1 MSTSTTPPAGTPAGP
16 ADRHPGGPDDTG
28 PGPDSPPAPSG
39 GGRRRLRFPSA
50 FTVLVA
56 VTIIVW
62 ALTFVIPAGRYDTA
76 PDGAPIPGTYHAVDR
91 STDFLDRLKDLFL
104 SPVNGLYGVT
114 DAGTGLT
121 TPGAEGSFAGAAGV
135 FLFILAVG
143 AFITVTMRT
152 GALDLGVARLAH
164 RLRGH
169 RTLLLVVLL
178 TVFSLGG
185 TTYGMAEE
193 TLGFYGLMVPLMLT
207 LGYDRMVAA
216 AVIMVGAGVGTL
228 ASTVN
233 PFATGVASDSAGIGT
248 GDGILLRLAMWACL
262 TAIAAWYVVRYAGRV
277 LADPSRSLTPVTDED
292 RVLASQGEEAA
303 AALTGRHRAVLGV
316 FAGTFLF
323 MIFAVVPWADLGI
336 TFLPALGWYFPELA
350 ALFIVAAGVA
360 GLVGGLGEQGTAE
373 AITRGAGDFAG
384 AAMIVMLARGVTVI
398 MNNASVTDTIL
409 NGLQSAVSGTSHGV
423 FGVLMLLVNIP
434 LAFFVPSSSG
444 HAALA
449 MPILAPLADF
459 AGVSRSLVVTAYQSA
474 SGWVNL
480 ITPTSAVV
488 MGGLALA
495 RIRYDQYLRFIAPL
509 MGTLLLAVG
518 GFLVLGAALG
528 QGLTSK

>member
-1 MSTSTTPPAGTPAGP
+1 MTTDSAPTSPQPAGAG
-16 ADRHPGGPDDTG
+16 ADPD
-28 PGPDSPPAPSG
+28 APKGSQ
-39 GGRRRLRFPSA
+39 RQFRFPSA
-50 FTVLVA
+50 FTVLIALTVA
-56 VTIIVW
+56 VW
-62 ALTFVIPAGRYDTA
+62 ALTFAIPAGRYDTK
-76 PDGAPIPGTYHAVDR
+76 DGSPLPGTYHPVEPA
-91 STDFLDRLKDLFL
+91 TGFWDRLKDLFL

-114 DAGTGLT
+114 DAETGIT
-121 TPGAEGSFAGAAGV
+121 TPGGTGSFAGAAGV
-135 FLFILAVG
+135 FLFILAGG

-152 GALDLGVARLAH
+152 GALTAGVARLAQRLHH
-164 RLRGH
+164 R

-193 TLGFYGLMVPLMLT
+193 TLGFYGLMIPLILG

-216 AVIMVGAGVGTL
+216 TVIMVGAGVGTL

-248 GDGILLRLAMWACL
+248 GDGIVLRMAMWACL
-262 TAIAAWYVVRYAGRV
+262 TALAAAYVVRYARRITDD
-277 LADPSRSLTPVTDED
+277 AARSLTPLTEDDLRIKDEGSD
-292 RVLASQGEEAA
+292 AVKLTSQQRTVLCLFAA
-303 AALTGRHRAVLGV
+303 
-316 FAGTFLF
+316 TFLF
-323 MIFAVVPWADLGI
+323 MIFAVVPWSDLYV
-336 TFLPALGWYFPELA
+336 TFLPTLGWYFPELA
-350 ALFIVAAGVA
+350 ALFVVAAVLV
-360 GLVGGLGEQGTAE
+360 GLIGGLGEKKTGN
-373 AITRGAGDFAG
+373 AITAGAGDFIG

-409 NGLQSAVSGTSHGV
+409 DALQSAVSGTSSGV
-423 FGVLMLLVNIP
+423 FAVLMFMANLP

-459 AGVSRSLVVTAYQSA
+459 AGVSRALVVTAYQSA

-495 RIRYDQYLRFIAPL
+495 KVRYDQYLRFMAPL
-509 MGTLLLAVG
+509 MGALLVAVA
-518 GFLVLGAALG
+518 GFLVLGAAVR
-528 QGLTSK
+528 

>member
-1 MSTSTTPPAGTPAGP
+1 MTLQSAPASPQPTGARTDSGTPDGP
-16 ADRHPGGPDDTG
+16 
-28 PGPDSPPAPSG
+28 S
-39 GGRRRLRFPSA
+39 RRLRFPSA
-50 FTVLVA
+50 FTVLIA
-56 VTIIVW
+56 VTVAVW
-62 ALTFVIPAGRYDTA
+62 ALTFVIPAGRYDTK
-76 PDGAPIPGTYHAVDR
+76 DGSPVPGTYHPIELA
-91 STDFLDRLKDLFL
+91 TGFWDRLKDLFL

-121 TPGAEGSFAGAAGV
+121 TPGGTGSFAGAAGV

-152 GALDLGVARLAH
+152 GALTAGVARLAQRLHH
-164 RLRGH
+164 R

-193 TLGFYGLMVPLMLT
+193 TLGFYGLMIPLMLG

-216 AVIMVGAGVGTL
+216 TVIMVGAGVGTL

-248 GDGILLRLAMWACL
+248 GEGIVLRLVMWVSL
-262 TAIAAWYVVRYAGRV
+262 TALAAAYVVRYARRV
-277 LADPSRSLTPVTDED
+277 SEDPSRSFTPLTED
-292 RVLASQGEEAA
+292 DLRIKNEGSDAA
-303 AALTGRHRAVLGV
+303 KLTGRQRTVLCL
-316 FAGTFLF
+316 FAATFLF
-323 MIFAVVPWADLGI
+323 MIFAVVPWSDLNV
-336 TFLPALGWYFPELA
+336 TFLPTLGWYFPELA
-350 ALFIVAAGVA
+350 ALFIVAAVA
-360 GLVGGLGEQGTAE
+360 VGLVGGLGEKGTVN
-373 AITRGAGDFAG
+373 AITAGAGDFIG

-409 NGLQSAVSGTSHGV
+409 DALQSAVAGTSSGG
-423 FGVLMLLVNIP
+423 FAVLTFVVNLP

-459 AGVSRSLVVTAYQSA
+459 AGVSRALVVTAYQSA

-480 ITPTSAVV
+480 VTPTSAVV

-495 RIRYDQYLRFIAPL
+495 KVRYDKYLRFMAPL
-509 MGTLLLAVG
+509 MGALLVAVA
-518 GFLVLGAALG
+518 GFLALGAAVL
-528 QGLTSK
+528 

>member
-1 MSTSTTPPAGTPAGP
+1 MTLQSAPASPQPAGARTDSGTPDGP
-16 ADRHPGGPDDTG
+16 
-28 PGPDSPPAPSG
+28 
-39 GGRRRLRFPSA
+39 RRRLRFPSA
-50 FTVLVA
+50 FTVLIA
-56 VTIIVW
+56 VTVAVW
-62 ALTFVIPAGRYDTA
+62 ALTFVIPAGRYDTK
-76 PDGAPIPGTYHAVDR
+76 DGSPVPGTYHPIEVA
-91 STDFLDRLKDLFL
+91 TGFWDRLGDLFL

-121 TPGAEGSFAGAAGV
+121 TPGGTGSFAGAAGV

-152 GALDLGVARLAH
+152 GALTAGVARLAQRLHH
-164 RLRGH
+164 R

-193 TLGFYGLMVPLMLT
+193 TLGFYGLMIPLMLG

-216 AVIMVGAGVGTL
+216 TVIMVGAGVGTL

-248 GDGILLRLAMWACL
+248 GEGIVLRLVMWVCL
-262 TAIAAWYVVRYAGRV
+262 TALAAAYVVRYARRV
-277 LADPSRSLTPVTDED
+277 GEDPSRSFTPLTEDDLRIKDEGSD
-292 RVLASQGEEAA
+292 AAKLTSRQRIVLCLFAA
-303 AALTGRHRAVLGV
+303 
-316 FAGTFLF
+316 TFLF
-323 MIFAVVPWADLGI
+323 MIFAVVPWADLNV
-336 TFLPALGWYFPELA
+336 TFLPTLGWYFPELA
-350 ALFIVAAGVA
+350 ALFIVAAVA
-360 GLVGGLGEQGTAE
+360 VGLVGGLGEKGTVN
-373 AITRGAGDFAG
+373 AITAGAGDFIG
-384 AAMIVMLARGVTVI
+384 AAVIVMLARGVTVI

-409 NGLQSAVSGTSHGV
+409 DALQSAVAGTSSSG
-423 FGVLMLLVNIP
+423 FAVLTFAVNLP

-459 AGVSRSLVVTAYQSA
+459 AGVSRALVVTAYQSA

-480 ITPTSAVV
+480 VTPTSAVV

-495 RIRYDQYLRFIAPL
+495 KVRYDQYLRFMAPL
-509 MGTLLLAVG
+509 MGALLVAVA
-518 GFLVLGAALG
+518 GFLALGAAVL
-528 QGLTSK
+528 

>member
-1 MSTSTTPPAGTPAGP
+1 MTTSSIQPAGNKVAPAGP
-16 ADRHPGGPDDTG
+16 EMAGSETDGPHDAG
-28 PGPDSPPAPSG
+28 PGPDSTAAPSG
-39 GGRRRLRFPSA
+39 DGRRRLRFPSA

-56 VTIIVW
+56 VTLAVW
-62 ALTFVIPAGRYDTA
+62 ALTFVIPAGRYDTT
-76 PDGAPIPGTYHAVDR
+76 PDGAPVPGTYHAVER
-91 STDFLDRLKDLFL
+91 TTDFLDRLKDLFL

-114 DAGTGLT
+114 DSKTGLT
-121 TPGAEGSFAGAAGV
+121 TPGADGSFAGAAGV

-152 GALDLGVARLAH
+152 GALTLGVARLAH
-164 RLRGH
+164 RLHSH

-178 TVFSLGG
+178 AVFSLGG

-193 TLGFYGLMVPLMLT
+193 TLGFYGLMIPLMLT

-216 AVIMVGAGVGTL
+216 TVIMVGAGVGTL

-262 TAIAAWYVVRYAGRV
+262 TAIAAAYVVRYAGRV
-277 LADPSRSLTPVTDED
+277 LADPSCSLTPATDED
-292 RVLASQGEEAA
+292 RAIAGQGEEAD
-303 AALTGRHRAVLGV
+303 ALTGRQRAVLGV

-323 MIFAVVPWADLGI
+323 MIFAVVPWADLGV
-336 TFLPALGWYFPELA
+336 TFLPTLGWYFPELA
-350 ALFIVAAGVA
+350 ALFIVAAVTA
-360 GLVGGLGEQGTAE
+360 GLIGGVGEQGTAE
-373 AITRGAGDFAG
+373 AITRGAGDFVG

-398 MNNASVTDTIL
+398 MNNAAVTDTIL
-409 NGLQSAVSGTSHGV
+409 DGLHSAVSGTSHGV
-423 FGVLMLLVNIP
+423 FAVLVFLVNIP

-495 RIRYDQYLRFIAPL
+495 RIRYDRYLRFIAPL
-509 MGTLLLAVG
+509 MGILLLAVG
-518 GFLVLGAALG
+518 GFLVLGATLG
-528 QGLTSK
+528 

>member
-1 MSTSTTPPAGTPAGP
+1 MSTSTTPPASRESDGPDEPAAGP
-16 ADRHPGGPDDTG
+16 DAA
-28 PGPDSPPAPSG
+28 PAPSG
-39 GGRRRLRFPSA
+39 DSRRRLPFPSA

-56 VTIIVW
+56 VTVAVW
-62 ALTFVIPAGRYDTA
+62 ALTFAISAGRYDTT
-76 PDGAPIPGTYHAVDR
+76 PDGAPIPGTYHAVER
-91 STDFLDRLKDLFL
+91 TTDFLDRLKDLFL

-121 TPGAEGSFAGAAGV
+121 TPGAAGSFAGAAGV

-143 AFITVTMRT
+143 AFITVTLRT

-164 RLRGH
+164 RLHGH
-169 RTLLLVVLL
+169 RTLLLVALVA
-178 TVFSLGG
+178 VFSLGG

-193 TLGFYGLMVPLMLT
+193 TLGFYGLMIPLMLA

-216 AVIMVGAGVGTL
+216 SVIMVGAGVGTL

-248 GDGILLRLAMWACL
+248 GDGILLRLAMWVSL
-262 TAIAAWYVVRYAGRV
+262 TAIAAWYVLRYAKRV
-277 LADPSRSLTPVTDED
+277 LADPARSLTPSTDED
-292 RVLASQGEEAA
+292 RALAEQDEEV

-316 FAGTFLF
+316 FATTFLF
-323 MIFAVVPWADLGI
+323 MIFAVVPWADLGV
-336 TFLPALGWYFPELA
+336 TFLPTLGWYFPELA
-350 ALFIVAAGVA
+350 ALFIVAAVA
-360 GLVGGLGEQGTAE
+360 VGLIGGLGEHGTAE
-373 AITRGAGDFAG
+373 AITRGAGDFVGAG
-384 AAMIVMLARGVTVI
+384 LIVVLARGVTVI
-398 MNNASVTDTIL
+398 MNNAAVTDTIL
-409 NGLQSAVSGTSHGV
+409 NGLHSAVSGTSHGA
-423 FGVLMLLVNIP
+423 FAVLMFLVNVP
-434 LAFFVPSSSG
+434 LAFLVPSSSG

-459 AGVSRSLVVTAYQSA
+459 AGVRRSLVVTAYQSA

-495 RIRYDQYLRFIAPL
+495 KIRYDQYLRFVAPL
-509 MGTLLLAVG
+509 MGILLLAIG
-518 GFLVLGAALG
+518 GFMVLGATLG
-528 QGLTSK
+528 